1 MLAKGWMLALVA
13 GFVFAGLVGCG
24 GGDSASSPAVDV
36 TNATAGAEMKPL
48 PLLERLPGDWAGVMV
63 IDEAGVKGLP
73 ADRVEA
79 LRAMQMGVSFTPQG
93 EMILSGYNNGQPYE
107 SKGAW
112 QLVKEEGD
120 QLTLRSVEADGTQKD
135 IVLMFDGNDRFLM
148 PLKTEVAN
156 LGAMQFERMR

>member
-1 MLAKGWMLALVA
+1 MLAKGWMPALVA

-24 GGDSASSPAVDV
+24 GSASTPTVETTAAS
-36 TNATAGAEMKPL
+36 TNAEVQLL
-48 PLLERLPGDWAGVMV
+48 PLLDRLPGDWAGVMV
-63 IDEAGVKGLP
+63 IDQEGVKGLP
-73 ADRVEA
+73 ADKVEA
-79 LRAMQMGVSFTPQG
+79 LKAMEMGISFSPQG
-93 EMILSGYNNGQPYE
+93 EMVLSGYNNGQPYE
-107 SKGAW
+107 SRGAW

-120 QLTLRSVEADGTQKD
+120 KLTLRSIEGDGTQKD

>member
-1 MLAKGWMLALVA
+1 MLAKERMLALVA

-24 GGDSASSPAVDV
+24 GDAEKTTSVDANNASAS
-36 TNATAGAEMKPL
+36 AEVQLL
-48 PLLERLPGDWAGVMV
+48 PLVQRLPGDWAGVMV
-63 IDEAGVKGLP
+63 IDEEGVKGLP
-73 ADRVEA
+73 ADKIEA
-79 LRAMQMGVSFTPQG
+79 LKAMEMGVSFSPQG

-112 QLVKEEGD
+112 QLVKENGD
-120 QLTLRSVEADGTQKD
+120 ELTLRSIEADGTQKD
-135 IVLMFDGNDRFLM
+135 IVLMFNGNDRFLM